1 MSFETLGLNPDLL
14 RALSD
19 LKHES
24 PTPIQKQTIPP
35 IIEGRDVLGVAQT
48 GSGKTGGF
56 LLPSLHR
63 NKRAQGNRTRH
74 QILVLSPTREL
85 AGQIERSAREY
96 GKYLRSRTVLLVGG
110 TDMRRQIDFLRRP
123 WDLVIATPGRLID
136 HMQRGTINLSHVHTV
151 VLDEADRMLDMGF
164 LPDVETIL
172 KALHPERQT
181 LLFTATLPAR
191 IQMLTKTY
199 QKDPVL
205 IRLETASAP
214 PVSIDQEVVTISHG
228 AQKWGLLKT
237 ILTEPQTTEGQTLIF
252 TRTKRGAEDL
262 ANQLLAEGFPSDALH
277 GDKSQSQ
284 RNRVLSKFRA
294 GQTRILVATD
304 VAARGLDIDT
314 VTCVVNYDL
323 PQSPEDYVHRIG
335 RTGRAGRSGRAI
347 SFCHPADRNLL
358 RDIERLL
365 GSSVPVSPLS
375 PPPQPKG
382 DRPFRSSGPRSSG
395 GPRPGGFRGERT
407 FRSDAPGEGRG
418 RFRQGGRTDRPA
430 GGSGRSEWRRDKP
443 AGNGPR
449 HTSSVHRSSNAD
461 RPSRT
466 SPVPS
471 EA

>member
-1 MSFETLGLNPDLL
+1 MSFESLGLNPDLL

-19 LKHES
+19 LKHSS

-63 NKRAQGNRTRH
+63 NKRAHGTRIRH

-110 TDMRRQIDFLRRP
+110 TDMRRQMDNLRRP
-123 WDLVIATPGRLID
+123 WDLAIATPGRLID
-136 HMQRGTINLSHVHTV
+136 HMQRGTISLSHVHTV

-172 KALHPERQT
+172 KALHPDRQT
-181 LLFTATLPAR
+181 LLFTATLPPR
-191 IQMLTKTY
+191 ILSLTKTY

-205 IRLETASAP
+205 VQLESSGSP
-214 PVSIDQEVVTISHG
+214 PVSIDQEVVAIGHG
-228 AQKWGLLKT
+228 SQKLGLLKT

-252 TRTKRGAEDL
+252 TRTKRGAEELSDS
-262 ANQLLAEGFPSDALH
+262 LLRDGFPSDALH

-284 RNRVLSKFRA
+284 RNRVLARFRA
-294 GQTRILVATD
+294 GQIRILVATD

-314 VTCVVNYDL
+314 VTCVVNFDL
-323 PQSPEDYVHRIG
+323 PQSPEDYIHRIG

-347 SFCHPADRNLL
+347 SFCHPADRPLL

-365 GSSVPVSPLS
+365 GANVPISSLS
-375 PPPQPKG
+375 PPPSSNRFRNSGPRQGVRSDRPHRQEERGTEKRSGLRPAPKSDSG
-382 DRPFRSSGPRSSG
+382 SDGHKDRWRDRPSSGRPSYASGNRPFRRNS
-395 GPRPGGFRGERT
+395 
-407 FRSDAPGEGRG
+407 
-418 RFRQGGRTDRPA
+418 RPA
-430 GGSGRSEWRRDKP
+430 
-443 AGNGPR
+443 
-449 HTSSVHRSSNAD
+449 SNQDA
-461 RPSRT
+461 
-466 SPVPS
+466 
-471 EA
+471 

>member
-1 MSFETLGLNPDLL
+1 MSFESLGLNPDLL

-19 LKHES
+19 LNHNS

-63 NKRAQGNRTRH
+63 NKRAQGERVRH

-110 TDMRRQIDFLRRP
+110 TDMRRQMDNLRRP
-123 WDLVIATPGRLID
+123 WDLAIATPGRLID
-136 HMQRGTINLSHVHTV
+136 HMQRGTISLSHVHTI

-164 LPDVETIL
+164 LPDVETVL
-172 KALHPERQT
+172 KALPADRQT
-181 LLFTATLPAR
+181 LLFTATLPTR
-191 IQMLTKTY
+191 IQNLTRTY

-205 IRLETASAP
+205 IRLETSGAP
-214 PVSIDQEVVTISHG
+214 PVSIDQEVVSIGHG
-228 AQKWGLLKT
+228 SQKWGLLKT

-252 TRTKRGAEDL
+252 TRTKRGAEELSDS
-262 ANQLLAEGFPSDALH
+262 LLREGFPSDALH

-284 RNRVLSKFRA
+284 RNRVLSRFRA

-347 SFCHPADRNLL
+347 SFCHPADRPLL

-365 GSSVPVSPLS
+365 GNAVPISPLS
-375 PPPQPKG
+375 PPPSSSAN
-382 DRPFRSSGPRSSG
+382 RPFRSPGSRSGQRSDRPYRSEDRRGDSRPSFRSGNRSESSG
-395 GPRPGGFRGERT
+395 EGGSDWKRDRPGSGTRKPYASAAPRPYRT
-407 FRSDAPGEGRG
+407 A
-418 RFRQGGRTDRPA
+418 RPA
-430 GGSGRSEWRRDKP
+430 
-443 AGNGPR
+443 
-449 HTSSVHRSSNAD
+449 SNQD
-461 RPSRT
+461 S
-466 SPVPS
+466 
-471 EA
+471 

>member
-19 LKHES
+19 LNHSS
-24 PTPIQKQTIPP
+24 PTPIQLQTIPP

-56 LLPSLHR
+56 LLPALHR
-63 NKRAQGNRTRH
+63 NRRAHFERTRH

-96 GKYLRSRTVLLVGG
+96 GKYLKSRSVLLVGG
-110 TDMRRQIDFLRRP
+110 TDMRRQMDNLRRP
-123 WDLVIATPGRLID
+123 WDLVIATPGRLLD
-136 HMQRGTINLSHVHTV
+136 HMQRGTITLSHVHTI

-164 LPDVETIL
+164 LPDVESIL
-172 KALHPERQT
+172 DALPADRQT

-191 IQMLTKTY
+191 ISNLTKTY

-205 IRLETASAP
+205 IRLESSGAP
-214 PVSIDQEVVTISHG
+214 PVSIEQEVVAISHG
-228 AQKWGLLKT
+228 SQKLGLLKT
-237 ILTEPQTTEGQTLIF
+237 LLTEPQTNDGQTLVF

-262 ANQLLAEGFPSDALH
+262 SDILLREGFPCDALH

-284 RNRVLSKFRA
+284 RNRVLSRFRA
-294 GQTRILVATD
+294 GQIKILIATD

-335 RTGRAGRSGRAI
+335 RTGRAGRAGRAV
-347 SFCHPADRNLL
+347 SFCHHADRPLL

-365 GSSVPVSPLS
+365 GSPVPISPLS
-375 PPPQPKG
+375 PPPPTSG
-382 DRPFRSSGPRSSG
+382 SRTSERSYRPSGGGRSERFGGSRSGFGSSSRSEGRTDGASDGRSDFRRDRPAFGTRRPSSSGRPFRPNGAS
-395 GPRPGGFRGERT
+395 PRPAQ
-407 FRSDAPGEGRG
+407 DA
-418 RFRQGGRTDRPA
+418 
-430 GGSGRSEWRRDKP
+430 
-443 AGNGPR
+443 
-449 HTSSVHRSSNAD
+449 
-461 RPSRT
+461 
-466 SPVPS
+466 
-471 EA
+471 

>member
-19 LKHES
+19 LNHSS
-24 PTPIQKQTIPP
+24 PTPIQMQTIPP

-63 NKRAQGNRTRH
+63 NRRAHFNRTRH

-96 GKYLRSRTVLLVGG
+96 GKYIRSRSVLLVGG
-110 TDMRRQIDFLRRP
+110 TDMRRQIDNLRRP
-123 WDLVIATPGRLID
+123 WDLVIATPGRLLD
-136 HMQRGTINLSHVHTV
+136 HMQRGTISLSHVHTV

-164 LPDVETIL
+164 LPDVESIL
-172 KALHPERQT
+172 DALPPERQT

-191 IQMLTKTY
+191 IQNLTKTY
-199 QKDPVL
+199 QKNPVL
-205 IRLETASAP
+205 IRLESSGAP
-214 PVSIDQEVVTISHG
+214 PVSIEQEVITISHG
-228 AQKWGLLKT
+228 SQKWGLLKT

-262 ANQLLAEGFPSDALH
+262 SDALLREGFPSDALH

-284 RNRVLSKFRA
+284 RNRVLSRFRG
-294 GQTRILVATD
+294 GQVQILVATD

-347 SFCHPADRNLL
+347 SFCHPADRPIL
-358 RDIERLL
+358 RDIERLV
-365 GSSVPVSPLS
+365 GTTVPVSPLS
-375 PPPQPKG
+375 PPPSPSSSRPSRSDRPSFRQGSGGRSDRFG
-382 DRPFRSSGPRSSG
+382 DSRPGFRSGNRSEGPSDGRSDFRKDRPSGGFRRSSSSSGKPFRSST
-395 GPRPGGFRGERT
+395 PRPA
-407 FRSDAPGEGRG
+407 SNQDA
-418 RFRQGGRTDRPA
+418 
-430 GGSGRSEWRRDKP
+430 
-443 AGNGPR
+443 
-449 HTSSVHRSSNAD
+449 
-461 RPSRT
+461 
-466 SPVPS
+466 
-471 EA
+471 

>member
-14 RALSD
+14 RALTD
-19 LKHES
+19 LNHSS

-63 NKRAQGNRTRH
+63 NRRAFGNRVRH

-96 GKYLRSRTVLLVGG
+96 GKYLKTRTVLLVGG
-110 TDMRRQIDFLRRP
+110 TDMRRQMDFLRRP
-123 WDLVIATPGRLID
+123 WDLVIATPGRLLD
-136 HMQRGTINLSHVHTV
+136 HMQRGTISLSHVHTI

-172 KALHPERQT
+172 EALPTERQT
-181 LLFTATLPAR
+181 LLFTATLPTR
-191 IQMLTKTY
+191 ISNLTKTY

-205 IRLETASAP
+205 IRLETSGTP
-214 PVSIDQEVVTISHG
+214 PVSIEQEVVAISHG
-228 AQKWGLLKT
+228 SQKMGLLKT
-237 ILTEPQTTEGQTLIF
+237 LLTEPETTEGQTLIF

-262 ANQLLAEGFPSDALH
+262 SEALLREGFPSDSLH

-284 RNRVLSKFRA
+284 RNRVLARFRA
-294 GQTRILVATD
+294 GQVRILVATD

-335 RTGRAGRSGRAI
+335 RTGRAGRSGRAV
-347 SFCHPADRNLL
+347 SFCHPADRPIL
-358 RDIERLL
+358 REIERLV
-365 GSSVPVSPLS
+365 GSPVPISPLS
-375 PPPQPKG
+375 PPPSSRPAFRTDRS
-382 DRPFRSSGPRSSG
+382 DRPFRSSSSG
-395 GPRPGGFRGERT
+395 GRNERFGDSRSGFRSGN
-407 FRSDAPGEGRG
+407 RSENRPDASSPEGRRDRPAFG
-418 RFRQGGRTDRPA
+418 SRRTSSGSPQGGRPFRPRSPRPT
-430 GGSGRSEWRRDKP
+430 GSQDS
-443 AGNGPR
+443 
-449 HTSSVHRSSNAD
+449 
-461 RPSRT
+461 
-466 SPVPS
+466 
-471 EA
+471 

>member
-1 MSFETLGLNPDLL
+1 
-14 RALSD
+14 
-19 LKHES
+19 
-24 PTPIQKQTIPP
+24 
-35 IIEGRDVLGVAQT
+35 
-48 GSGKTGGF
+48 
-56 LLPSLHR
+56 
-63 NKRAQGNRTRH
+63 
-74 QILVLSPTREL
+74 
-85 AGQIERSAREY
+85 
-96 GKYLRSRTVLLVGG
+96 
-110 TDMRRQIDFLRRP
+110 MRRQIDFLRRP

-214 PVSIDQEVVTISHG
+214 PVSIDQEVVAISHG

-314 VTCVVNYDL
+314 VTCVINYDL

-407 FRSDAPGEGRG
+407 FRSDAPGEGRPG
-418 RFRQGGRTDRPA
+418 FRQGGRTDRPA

-443 AGNGPR
+443 AGHGPR